1 MIKQSPGDHHLVALT
16 VKVFDPEGAYSAF
29 DSRLTRRNLIDL
41 FHGHWIGHQ
50 MPLGLRLWNFGGIRR
65 MGFLE
70 SQELPAALF
79 QTEVARFSVR
89 HAWPYQEAG

>member
-50 MPLGLRLWNFGGIRR
+50 MPLGLRL
-65 MGFLE
+65 
-70 SQELPAALF
+70 
-79 QTEVARFSVR
+79 
-89 HAWPYQEAG
+89 